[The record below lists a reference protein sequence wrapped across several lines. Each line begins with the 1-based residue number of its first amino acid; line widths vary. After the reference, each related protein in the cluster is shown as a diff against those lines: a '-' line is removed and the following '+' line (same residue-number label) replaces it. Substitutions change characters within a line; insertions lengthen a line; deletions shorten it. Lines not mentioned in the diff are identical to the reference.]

1 MVNKPPVHVEP
12 RDNDWTVV
20 REGSKRATSVHP
32 TQSEAEKVGRELARR
47 DETEFFLHAQDGRV
61 REHRNYGEEPPGA
74 PPGAPPEDKGLV
86 DQAAQTAGTLVGGVV
101 GAAGAAVGAAGA
113 AVPPAGNDAGQEA
126 HRSGS
131 TSEATPDKE
140 ASNEETND
148 AEEEEEEEE
157 EVNIL
162 TEANQD
168 ENLET
173 PEERY
178 AGYELYDRDGER
190 IGKPDD
196 LFVDEDD
203 NPEYVGVWT
212 EPSGSRSL
220 LIPAEVVTVEEA
232 LTLRRMVVSRPKSV
246 VEAGPSLQ
254 RGEELTPDLEERVR
268 RHYGLPCL
276 PGAEGRGGYYGAYYR
291 GATEPAEERGPSG
304 AAVPGAPPIPSS
316 GAGDVG
322 GGEHDRQ
329 GLAEP
334 PILEGGEEEELRVR
348 RSEEELKV
356 ETRER
361 EAGTVRVRKR
371 VRTDRERI
379 VVPKKRVE
387 VTVERVPVVEGEGAG
402 SEIGE
407 EEEEEEIVVPII
419 EEEVIVE
426 KRPVVREELRIRKE
440 VVEDTEV
447 VEEDVRREEIEVDD
461 QTERNDV

>member
-1 MVNKPPVHVEP
+1 
-12 RDNDWTVV
+12 
-20 REGSKRATSVHP
+20 
-32 TQSEAEKVGRELARR
+32 
-47 DETEFFLHAQDGRV
+47 
-61 REHRNYGEEPPGA
+61 
-74 PPGAPPEDKGLV
+74 V

-101 GAAGAAVGAAGA
+101 GAAGTAVGAAGA

-148 AEEEEEEEE
+148 AEEEEEE
-157 EVNIL
+157 VNIL
-162 TEANQD
+162 TEAHQD
-168 ENLET
+168 ENPET

-246 VEAGPSLQ
+246 VEAGPSLG

-268 RHYGLPCL
+268 RHYGLPTL

-304 AAVPGAPPIPSS
+304 AAVPGAPPIPS

-407 EEEEEEIVVPII
+407 EDEIVVPII

-461 QTERNDV
+461 QTERNDG